1 MGIIWGMARP
11 RKFVEA
17 EVVEASRDL
26 FWDQGYAATS
36 IDDLSAAT
44 GLGRGSFYK
53 AFGDKHSM
61 FLRSL
66 ELYCTEA
73 IDGIR
78 AELRNPDRSAYERLV
93 GHVRNTA
100 AGVASDTDRRGCLLA
115 KSAAELSS
123 TDPVVAKQVKRTL
136 DGWLRELTA
145 TISAAQADGDPVGHR
160 RQGGGQPAAG
170 RAAWDGGTAHGWGI
184 RGDDQVGGR
193 TGHRAARGAGSRRR
207 LDSLGHR
214 STDIVLVNF
223 RASRRQPVRR
233 KGHRSFVSGTSK
245 QDSTL
250 REREPIISSALRWTI
265 VRPPMMDHACPPER
279 SCQVPRAST
288 MVAMRSSS
296 TVPLSMVLR

>member
-145 TISAAQADGDPVGHR
+145 TISAAQADGDLPSGTDAKAAASLLLAVLRGMEALR
-160 RQGGGQPAAG
+160 TGGASAATIKLAAEQAIALLAVPAPAAG
-170 RAAWDGGTAHGWGI
+170 
-184 RGDDQVGGR
+184 
-193 TGHRAARGAGSRRR
+193 
-207 LDSLGHR
+207 
-214 STDIVLVNF
+214 
-223 RASRRQPVRR
+223 
-233 KGHRSFVSGTSK
+233 
-245 QDSTL
+245 
-250 REREPIISSALRWTI
+250 
-265 VRPPMMDHACPPER
+265 
-279 SCQVPRAST
+279 
-288 MVAMRSSS
+288 
-296 TVPLSMVLR
+296 

>member
-1 MGIIWGMARP
+1 MARP

-145 TISAAQADGDPVGHR
+145 TISAAQADGDLPSGTDAKAAASLLLAVLRGMEALR
-160 RQGGGQPAAG
+160 TGGASAATIKLAAEQAIALLAVPAPAAG
-170 RAAWDGGTAHGWGI
+170 
-184 RGDDQVGGR
+184 
-193 TGHRAARGAGSRRR
+193 
-207 LDSLGHR
+207 
-214 STDIVLVNF
+214 
-223 RASRRQPVRR
+223 
-233 KGHRSFVSGTSK
+233 
-245 QDSTL
+245 
-250 REREPIISSALRWTI
+250 
-265 VRPPMMDHACPPER
+265 
-279 SCQVPRAST
+279 
-288 MVAMRSSS
+288 
-296 TVPLSMVLR
+296 